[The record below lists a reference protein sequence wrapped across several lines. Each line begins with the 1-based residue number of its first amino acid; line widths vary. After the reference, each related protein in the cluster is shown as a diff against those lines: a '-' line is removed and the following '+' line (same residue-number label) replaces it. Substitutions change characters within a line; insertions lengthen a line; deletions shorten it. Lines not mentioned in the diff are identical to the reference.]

1 MDPILYYADEY
12 VLDKVYPEALPR
24 DDMFRQ
30 FGKPLPGAALA
41 KLGVC
46 RFVPPRGTE
55 ARRPP
60 AGRPGSP
67 MMCGG
72 AAENCA
78 HDGL

>member
-30 FGKPLPGAALA
+30 YGEPLPGAALA

-46 RFVPPRGTE
+46 RVVHPRSPRRGAHPLD
-55 ARRPP
+55 AR
-60 AGRPGSP
+60 
-67 MMCGG
+67 
-72 AAENCA
+72 AAP
-78 HDGL
+78 